1 LARNFIKK
9 VKTENMKRILLFL
22 ALSLAAYVSF
32 SQSPIYGRLRV
43 VSGTYDNYFQNG
55 TDTFKMGWRVDKFQ
69 LRYSGNKRFMDFV
82 KADSS
87 TMIYNKL
94 ILSSPN
100 DTMLSVRGMF
110 NATYDSYINSLR
122 IGKGNSN
129 ILTNTALGNTA
140 LNAITTGNENTA
152 IGYRAMQATTT
163 GDGNTIVGAY
173 SFIVNTTGRLNTAI
187 GTATLNSNIT
197 GNNNIAIGRT
207 ALYKNSSG
215 SSNIAI
221 GVNSL
226 NLNVVGNSNT
236 AVGDFALYKVTG
248 SYNVAM
254 GGGALQNMTT
264 GSDNVGIGTNAG
276 NGMTANTNGNTLLG
290 VNAGRSLTSPTT
302 NNIFIGLS
310 AGYHASQKVD
320 AVNTMAIGESAYT
333 TADNQY
339 VYGNTSVTEHN
350 FRSGKVIMTYA
361 ADTTLSVHGV
371 SRFNNNIFIE
381 DSIVFNDGTKQNTAW
396 IPNVSD
402 TGYVKTTG
410 DSLYDNY
417 RIFGSLRVGDAMTL
431 GPVDSNFC
439 IVHGLNSYS
448 LAKWGAAFN
457 NSDNNA
463 EYGFSANGGHQF
475 GFRGAALNDGQN
487 NQEDGFVCNIA
498 ENFNSSMQNSFA
510 CNDAVNYTSFGFA
523 AGSSFCNSWNSATFG
538 YYNDTLPAS
547 KVSWVTTD
555 PLFQIG
561 NGTGW
566 GTQNDA
572 FRVLKN
578 GKTYIGDSS
587 GTTDAILIV
596 DPTDST
602 STFIGNFSGG
612 GVNTVSGNSFAYG
625 DSCIVTGESNFVSG
639 KSNIIGAK
647 AFLINTVT
655 NSPAEIILE
664 SSEGDVTSN
673 FTSGI
678 TIYAENYNDGSNFM
692 IATIN
697 TSSFNGTNTVLTIN
711 EDITNIYDNWNYYI
725 VVFDSMT
732 SGSGNHI
739 EGIQNRIYNGSYGC
753 HVEGAYNTANG
764 LYSHSE
770 GSLTTASGNYSHAEG
785 YNTTASGEDSHAEG
799 GSTTAS
805 GAYSHAEGGS
815 TTASGNYSHAEGSS
829 TTAAGTDSHA
839 EGSSTTAAGTDSHA
853 EGYNTTASGEYSHAE
868 GYNTTASGWAAIAG
882 GWESRATSYYS
893 QALGFDVKAD
903 AVSSFVCGAYN
914 DTLQYE
920 HNTDWYSYD
929 PLFQIG
935 NGLADTTRNDAFRV
949 LKNGKTYI
957 GDSSSTT
964 DAILIVDPTDSTST
978 FIGKVIMQTPA
989 DTMLSVR
996 GTSRFNGDMFPQ
1008 QNISLLNTTNA
1019 TKYGVIYKDAA
1030 TFIHNFNYGNNGAVT
1045 TDGYNTFLG
1054 ENAGNLTMG
1063 TTATA
1068 SNQSSFNTGI
1078 GHSVLLNNTTGYY
1091 NTATGVTALTANTEG
1106 YYNTANGVQSLT
1118 SNTIGYQNTANGM
1131 FSMND
1136 NISGHS
1142 NTASGMSALYKNTTG
1157 FTNTAQGFQAG
1168 MYITDGATANTTSD
1182 YCLFLGAGTRALA
1195 DNDQNETVI
1204 GYNAIGLGSNS
1215 VNIGNTAITL
1225 TQLNGKVVL
1234 PYTADTTLSVR
1245 GNAYIADTTFMEH
1258 LTVTDS
1264 VSLEDALF
1272 DIYHLAPDADSLVVA
1287 DDGIIN
1293 LRAGAYGELRVFV
1306 YNSGVYDQFATV
1318 ITNADGSIGLLVQNS
1333 ANVTTTGGTDGNLN
1347 IYDGGAYTTIENKL
1361 GGSRTV
1367 KYVYTH

>member
-1 LARNFIKK
+1 
-9 VKTENMKRILLFL
+9 MKRILLFL

-785 YNTTASGEDSHAEG
+785 YNTTASG
-799 GSTTAS
+799 
-805 GAYSHAEGGS
+805 
-815 TTASGNYSHAEGSS
+815 
-829 TTAAGTDSHA
+829 
-839 EGSSTTAAGTDSHA
+839 
-853 EGYNTTASGEYSHAE
+853 
-868 GYNTTASGWAAIAG
+868 WAAIAG